1 MEVSAHIQGLN
12 IFLSR
17 TYLTR
22 GYLKKGTILVK
33 GKLSGFF
40 QNVEGEQI
48 RRWHQQ
54 RCPFVQLIHTIFT
67 IFKVFMMGM
76 PPIVWGVRPL
86 LSGLHSGLRSL
97 AVWTAGKTAATT
109 AETAELLPFCKHHAA
124 LLTGILGR
132 SGDQEQVA
140 NLRPRFEII
149 YATSGRHITWKSFL
163 TTFSFTSRS
172 HLNPFKA
179 ILCSKWCKHD
189 TFSLQPLSLLRS
201 QLPSWSLCWS

>member
-1 MEVSAHIQGLN
+1 MKHIENRQNRLHFLYALGMEVSAHIQGLN

-76 PPIVWGVRPL
+76 PPIVWGVRQL

-97 AVWTAGKTAATT
+97 TVWTAGKNSSHNSRNSWASPLLQTPRGPVNWYTGKVGGPGT
-109 AETAELLPFCKHHAA
+109 SCQSET
-124 LLTGILGR
+124 
-132 SGDQEQVA
+132 
-140 NLRPRFEII
+140 
-149 YATSGRHITWKSFL
+149 
-163 TTFSFTSRS
+163 
-172 HLNPFKA
+172 
-179 ILCSKWCKHD
+179 
-189 TFSLQPLSLLRS
+189 
-201 QLPSWSLCWS
+201 